1 MRFEVTAARCD
12 QLADRPA
19 CSCSLLTACVPALRC
34 CSAAAA
40 AGAAAAAP
48 MRARTAALQAV
59 LADCT
64 EPTDVDRKFVIS
76 YYIRDF
82 TLAVYEPPMRNSGV
96 IGGQFLKRQR

>member
-1 MRFEVTAARCD
+1 MLFVRSFSRAFLCCCRLVTH
-12 QLADRPA
+12 
-19 CSCSLLTACVPALRC
+19 
-34 CSAAAA
+34 
-40 AGAAAAAP
+40 
-48 MRARTAALQAV
+48 QAV

-64 EPTDVDRKFVIS
+64 EPTDVDRKFIIS

>member
-1 MRFEVTAARCD
+1 MVDWAACMLRVCGD
-12 QLADRPA
+12 STHYLPSVL
-19 CSCSLLTACVPALRC
+19 CLLLLVPRLLLLLLIVHALQR
-34 CSAAAA
+34 S
-40 AGAAAAAP
+40 
-48 MRARTAALQAV
+48 QAV

-64 EPTDVDRKFVIS
+64 EPTDVDRKFIIS